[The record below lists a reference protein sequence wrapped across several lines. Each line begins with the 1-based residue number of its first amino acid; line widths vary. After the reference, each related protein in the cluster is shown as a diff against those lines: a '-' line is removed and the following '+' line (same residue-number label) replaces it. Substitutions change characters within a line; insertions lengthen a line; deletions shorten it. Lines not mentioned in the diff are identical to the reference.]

1 MDSPVTKLIFI
12 AAAVAASILVV
23 TVMWTTLGNNAPQAH
38 DSTVDLRKIT
48 SKNLCD
54 AVHGTE
60 SSGTSKWDQ
69 ATKVCKP

>member
-38 DSTVDLRKIT
+38 DSTVDKSKIT
-48 SKNLCD
+48 TSELCA
-54 AVHGTE
+54 AVGGTWKD
-60 SSGTSKWDQ
+60 SNTPKCG
-69 ATKVCKP
+69 

>member
-38 DSTVDLRKIT
+38 DSAVDRSKIT
-48 SKNLCD
+48 SENLCM
-54 AVHGTE
+54 AVG
-60 SSGTSKWDQ
+60 GKWDSNK
-69 ATKVCKP
+69 TPKCG

>member
-38 DSTVDLRKIT
+38 DSTVDFSKIT
-48 SKNLCD
+48 TKNLCD
-54 AVHGTE
+54 AVNGNW
-60 SSGTSKWDQ
+60 SSNACVAKS
-69 ATKVCKP
+69 

>member
-38 DSTVDLRKIT
+38 DSTVDLSKIT
-48 SKNLCD
+48 TDKLCEAVGGDWDGSKKC
-54 AVHGTE
+54 TPK
-60 SSGTSKWDQ
+60 SG
-69 ATKVCKP
+69 

>member
-38 DSTVDLRKIT
+38 DSTVDLSKIT
-48 SKNLCD
+48 TKNLCD
-54 AVHGTE
+54 AIHGTT
-60 SSGTSKWDQ
+60 SSDTSKWVGG
-69 ATKVCKP
+69 VCTP